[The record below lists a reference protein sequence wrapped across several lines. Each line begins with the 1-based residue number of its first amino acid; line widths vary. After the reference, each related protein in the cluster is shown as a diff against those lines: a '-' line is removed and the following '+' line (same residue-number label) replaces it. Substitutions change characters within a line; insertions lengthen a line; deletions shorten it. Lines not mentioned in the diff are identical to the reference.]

1 MMESIYE
8 RKRTLDK
15 IEFTYAVGTNV
26 EDREIHPYHEVLYYM
41 DGDAAFLTEKFRKT
55 LLPGTLLRIPAE
67 KYHCFKLKTPESF
80 VRLKIKIPQSI
91 LETKPV
97 RMNEIE
103 ISEKTE
109 GLHKLILDRI
119 IKEMH
124 EEKTEEG
131 DFLLEAALGFLL
143 AEIDEGSA
151 KKKIVPENAHE
162 KVVQEM
168 LRFIEENL
176 AGDVSIYAIS
186 RSLHISSSAVS
197 HLFRQHMGVSL
208 HKYVTEKRLS
218 LARKRIEAHEKP
230 SKVFVQC
237 GYKDYSAFY
246 KAYIK
251 MYGHPPSD
259 I

>member
-1 MMESIYE
+1 MTTIYE
-8 RKRTLDK
+8 KRRSLDK
-15 IEFTYAVGTNV
+15 IEFTYAAGTDV

-41 DGDAAFLTEKFRKT
+41 NGDAVFLTEKYRKP

-67 KYHCFKLKTPESF
+67 KYHYLKIKAPESF
-80 VRLKIKIPQSI
+80 VRLKIKMPQSV

-97 RMNEIE
+97 RMDEIQILEE
-103 ISEKTE
+103 IK
-109 GLHKLILDRI
+109 GLRKLILDRI

-131 DFLLEAALGFLL
+131 DFLLEAALGLLL
-143 AEIDEGSA
+143 AETDGRTA
-151 KKKIVPENAHE
+151 KEKMAVESAHE

-168 LRFIEENL
+168 LHFIEENL
-176 AGDVSIYAIS
+176 AGDVSIYTIS
-186 RSLHISSSAVS
+186 RSLHMSSSAIS

-230 SKVFVQC
+230 SKVFWQC